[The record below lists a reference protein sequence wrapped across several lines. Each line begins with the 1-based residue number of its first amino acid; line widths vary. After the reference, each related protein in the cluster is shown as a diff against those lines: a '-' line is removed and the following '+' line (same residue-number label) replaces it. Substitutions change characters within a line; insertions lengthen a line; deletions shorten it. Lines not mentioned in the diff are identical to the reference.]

1 MDADWDR
8 LRAGAFWRWLFKG
21 EASFED
27 ERSFTLELII
37 ASGDGLNVEV
47 AEGTSVT
54 LVDRREGT
62 ELGWLDDSHFH
73 PSCLRADEVLSLA
86 SSQTD
91 PARRHLATLLLLPF
105 AVVTSDPDA
114 AVLQTAA
121 QQAWEAA
128 GFEGTCPGL
137 QLAEFPEAHVE
148 WHLDDRRRWCLRQVS
163 DDLSVRPLYSV
174 RVEENPDFPAWLSE
188 LGR

>member
-62 ELGWLDDSHFH
+62 ELGWLDDAHFH
-73 PSCLRADEVLSLA
+73 PG
-86 SSQTD
+86 
-91 PARRHLATLLLLPF
+91 
-105 AVVTSDPDA
+105 
-114 AVLQTAA
+114 A
-121 QQAWEAA
+121 QVQ
-128 GFEGTCPGL
+128 
-137 QLAEFPEAHVE
+137 
-148 WHLDDRRRWCLRQVS
+148 WHLDGRRRWCLRQAT